1 MWFEKETTKTH
12 PNTSTSSLERALQY
26 SLPGMA
32 WQVAFLA
39 CAILASAN
47 AEGQEASEQTRVVG
61 GHPVES

>member
-1 MWFEKETTKTH
+1 
-12 PNTSTSSLERALQY
+12 
-26 SLPGMA
+26 MA